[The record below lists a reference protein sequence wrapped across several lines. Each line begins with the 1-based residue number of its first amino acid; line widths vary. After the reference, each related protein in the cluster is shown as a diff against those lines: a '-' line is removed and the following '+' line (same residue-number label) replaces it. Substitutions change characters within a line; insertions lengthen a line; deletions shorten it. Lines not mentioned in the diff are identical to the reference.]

1 LFLLEQIGLTMSGM
15 SIGFLLGPPTGG
27 ALYTHFGFRG
37 PFIFVIICT
46 VFDLLA
52 RLLVIERKRAILYGH
67 DPASPALPSTASST
81 NEPEFKSPDQHLYH
95 GGQVNTRAEER
106 ATLSFGNVI
115 VRLCRSPRALYSFGT
130 TFIYGLAFF
139 EFFRFSKF

>member
-1 LFLLEQIGLTMSGM
+1 MSGM

-46 VFDLLA
+46 ILDLFA

-67 DPASPALPSTASST
+67 DPASPVPPSTASST
-81 NEPEFKSPDQHLYH
+81 NEPESKPPDLSQSD
-95 GGQVNTRAEER
+95 QVNSRVEEQ
-106 ATLSFGNVI
+106 AALSFGNVI
-115 VRLCRSPRALYSFGT
+115 VRLCRSPRAMYSFVT
-130 TFIYGLAFF
+130 TFIYGLALS
-139 EFFRFSKF
+139 EFFSFPNFNSTL